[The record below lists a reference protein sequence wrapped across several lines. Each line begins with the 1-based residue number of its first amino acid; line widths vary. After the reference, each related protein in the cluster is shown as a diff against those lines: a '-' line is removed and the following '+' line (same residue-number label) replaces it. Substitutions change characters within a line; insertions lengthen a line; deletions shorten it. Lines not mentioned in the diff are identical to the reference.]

1 MIKVILFAVIGLVI
15 GLGGGSAVS
24 VMKAKKAY
32 AADVA
37 HKAKVVADSLA
48 KAEEQGAKHVAR
60 TDGASDTTA
69 HDSTAT
75 DSSVAEAEGG
85 KGAEGHEAPAKDVAS
100 SHGDKAA
107 APASDAEPAAAA
119 KPPKTYSRA
128 VKTVEANGVPR
139 DKPLVVT
146 RPSLPPKPMAAATV
160 PPGAAKLAKIFAAM
174 PAKDAAKV
182 LEQLDDS
189 EVQSVISTLSEKQAA
204 AVIQNFPP
212 ERAAK
217 ITKAVLRSVPPV
229 KP

>member
-15 GLGGGSAVS
+15 GLGGGSAFS
-24 VMKAKKAY
+24 VMQAKKAY

-37 HKAKVVADSLA
+37 RKAKVVADSLA
-48 KAEEQGAKHVAR
+48 KAEEEGSKHVAR
-60 TDGASDTTA
+60 KEGASDSTA
-69 HDSTAT
+69 HDSTAS
-75 DSSVAEAEGG
+75 DSAVAEGETG
-85 KGAEGHEAPAKDVAS
+85 KAAGGHEAPAKAVAS
-100 SHGDKAA
+100 SKDGK
-107 APASDAEPAAAA
+107 EPAAAGEGATSAA
-119 KPPKTYSRA
+119 KPPKPYSRA
-128 VKTVEANGVPR
+128 IQTVEANGVPR
-139 DKPLVVT
+139 DKPIVAT
-146 RPSLPPKPMAAATV
+146 RPSLPPKPIATEPA

-182 LEQLDDS
+182 LEQLEDT

-217 ITKAVLRSVPPV
+217 ITKAVLRSAPPV